1 MEASYIIRLHIEHYK
16 ELLRLKGIPED
27 QRQTAIKLLAEAQ
40 EQLPFAIEEEAE
52 RQRLTGLSL
61 SARREQKRSTKSGF

>member
-27 QRQTAIKLLAEAQ
+27 QRQAAIKLLAEAQ

-52 RQRLTGLSL
+52 RQRMNGLSPG
-61 SARREQKRSTKSGF
+61 ARGEQKRSAKSGF